1 MRSDAYLIKYVVEGS
16 LGLAQGIC
24 HLLRT
29 HSGLF
34 LLDPADVVRVLLV
47 DNQRKSLFRKFTIF
61 LLNRPHSLHVLQQ

>member
-1 MRSDAYLIKYVVEGS
+1 MRSDAYLIKNVVEGS
-16 LGLAQGIC
+16 LGLAQRIG

-29 HSGLF
+29 EPCFF

-61 LLNRPHSLHVLQQ
+61 LLN